1 MLIFSAGG
9 VTTTDLKDTLVTMVG
24 TEPQVVTLL
33 FDALIKNGFPIDE
46 VVVLHTNPSKKLQKH
61 TKVSFLTAFWH
72 RLTHAEKQLLETL
85 NHLQPIAEYF

>member
-46 VVVLHTNPSKKLQKH
+46 VVVLHTNPSKKASRTH
-61 TKVSFLTAFWH
+61 EGFFFNRFLAP
-72 RLTHAEKQLLETL
+72 A
-85 NHLQPIAEYF
+85 NAC